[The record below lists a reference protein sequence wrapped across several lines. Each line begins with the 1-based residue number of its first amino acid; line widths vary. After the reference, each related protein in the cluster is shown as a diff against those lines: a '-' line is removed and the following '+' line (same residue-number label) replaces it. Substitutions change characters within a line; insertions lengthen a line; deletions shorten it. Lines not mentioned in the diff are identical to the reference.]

1 MSDKF
6 MAKAL
11 GMTANEASSDSDMD
25 TLLKNMS
32 TVSETTNLKIDLITD
47 RFIELNIKTMD
58 MLPVTN
64 QIGRAHV

>member
-1 MSDKF
+1 

-32 TVSETTNLKIDLITD
+32 TVSETTNLKIDLITY
-47 RFIELNIKTMD
+47 RFI
-58 MLPVTN
+58 
-64 QIGRAHV
+64 